1 MYRIPSTLNGDLDY
15 TQSLIDQFKTGEI
28 QAGQLKSNRVP
39 MGIYEQR
46 KNQHY
51 MLRLRCAGGLV
62 TPEQLAKIAFV
73 GHQLSTSH
81 LHVTT
86 RQEIQIHNVDIE
98 DAIPALKKLEK
109 VGISSAGGGGN
120 TVRNMM
126 VDDRSGLTADEEFDV
141 YPYVE
146 ELTSRLIA
154 EKDSFTMPRKYKVAI
169 DTSVATANYSYI
181 ADLGLQARIKDGQ
194 RGFRVLIAGSAA
206 SNAHTGWEVFDFLP
220 EKDLYRAAKALK
232 NWFHKYGNRRNR
244 HKARM
249 RYVFYKYGTEEAKR
263 LYLEEFEELKKDG
276 SIDFEASALPL
287 EHHKP
292 SFSPL
297 GEKEVKSEERRV
309 KNSNPLGVPADLQS
323 DGKQGTSKNEIID
336 VEAFETWKRR
346 YAHKQTNAE
355 GLKENLWYAY
365 IPLRHGNNSTDFFA
379 EVAEYLGNY
388 GNDVIR
394 FTKKEQIQVRNIPEE
409 YLTNIYAFFKKL
421 GVYQIDY
428 PVVVTNLTCCT
439 GADTCRLGICLPKG
453 AIDGIAKQL
462 LDSDLNLDAIPD
474 FELRMNGCT
483 NICALATWGDLG
495 FSGRVGRVGDDPYP
509 AYTIWLPVKGK
520 HEIDLQQGYIAA
532 KKIPAFVEDYLRD
545 VIAEQANYADYY
557 EYVAKRGV
565 NIVKDLIAKYKEV
578 APYSEKPD
586 TFFDFGDDEK
596 FSLIKYGKAECSAGL
611 FDIIEIDQDT
621 IREKRK
627 EVEQL
632 LENTPQGVPAD
643 LQSAGKQAISGGSKV
658 PADLKSDGKQGTS
671 KIEKLLH
678 DIVFS
683 ENRMLLVTRGLDPRT
698 DEDVYQGFEKEFI
711 AAGIIPQKFKVLTE
725 KARNNESLISEKP
738 LIDEL
743 ADLLNDLYQNMD
755 DSLQFKLPAAQSPTD
770 NTDNTDSKEK
780 SAESAKS
787 ARPKNGSEKEEK
799 SVSSVKSVG
808 QKTGSEKEE
817 KSVSSVKSVGQKN
830 TSEKEQKSVSSV
842 KSARQKNTSEKEQ
855 KSSAGE
861 PEAISPDVKKDFRGV
876 MCPMNFVKTKIALT
890 PMQSG
895 QILEILLDDGA
906 PIENVPGS
914 VKNEGHTILST
925 EKVENYWKV
934 LIKKK

>member
-15 TQSLIDQFKTGEI
+15 TQSLIDQFKAGEI

-181 ADLGLQARIKDGQ
+181 ADLGLQARIKNGQ

-276 SIDFEASALPL
+276 SIDFEAPALPL

-297 GEKEVKSEERRV
+297 DA
-309 KNSNPLGVPADLQS
+309 PTD
-323 DGKQGTSKNEIID
+323 
-336 VEAFETWKRR
+336 FETWKRR

-578 APYSEKPD
+578 APYSEEPD

-621 IREKRK
+621 IREERK

-632 LENTPQGVPAD
+632 L
-643 LQSAGKQAISGGSKV
+643 
-658 PADLKSDGKQGTS
+658 SDGKQDTS

-698 DEDVYQGFEKEFI
+698 DEDVYNGFEKEFI
-711 AAGIIPQKFKVLTE
+711 AAGIIPKKFKVLTD
-725 KARNNESLISEKP
+725 KARNNESLIAYKP

-743 ADLLNDLYQNMD
+743 ADLLNELYQNMD

-770 NTDNTDSKEK
+770 FTDNTDLKEK

-808 QKTGSEKEE
+808 QKTGSENEE
-817 KSVSSVKSVGQKN
+817 KSANSTRQKD
-830 TSEKEQKSVSSV
+830 TSE
-842 KSARQKNTSEKEQ
+842 NEQ

-925 EKVENYWKV
+925 EKVENHWKV

>member
-15 TQSLIDQFKTGEI
+15 TQSLIDQFKAGEI

-276 SIDFEASALPL
+276 SIDFEAPALPL

-292 SFSPL
+292 NF
-297 GEKEVKSEERRV
+297 
-309 KNSNPLGVPADLQS
+309 PALKAPTD
-323 DGKQGTSKNEIID
+323 
-336 VEAFETWKRR
+336 FETWKRR

-462 LDSDLNLDAIPD
+462 LNSNLNLDAIPD

-557 EYVAKRGV
+557 DYVAKRGV

-578 APYSEKPD
+578 APYSEEPD

-627 EVEQL
+627 EVEL
-632 LENTPQGVPAD
+632 LMGNIPQGVPAD
-643 LQSAGKQAISGGSKV
+643 LQSDGKQA
-658 PADLKSDGKQGTS
+658 TS

-698 DEDVYQGFEKEFI
+698 DEDVYNGFEKEFI
-711 AAGIIPQKFKVLTE
+711 AAGIIPQKFKVLTD
-725 KARNNESLISEKP
+725 KARNNESLIEQKP

-755 DSLQFKLPAAQSPTD
+755 DSLQFKLPA
-770 NTDNTDSKEK
+770 EK
-780 SAESAKS
+780 TPVEQVA
-787 ARPKNGSEKEEK
+787 EEK
-799 SVSSVKSVG
+799 
-808 QKTGSEKEE
+808 TAEE
-817 KSVSSVKSVGQKN
+817 KAPAEQVSE
-830 TSEKEQKSVSSV
+830 EKAPAEKA
-842 KSARQKNTSEKEQ
+842 SAAEETET
-855 KSSAGE
+855 
-861 PEAISPDVKKDFRGV
+861 IVPDVKKDFRGV

>member
-15 TQSLIDQFKTGEI
+15 TQSLIDQFKAGEI

-276 SIDFEASALPL
+276 SIDFEAPALPL

-297 GEKEVKSEERRV
+297 SEKEVKSEERRV
-309 KNSNPLGVPADLQS
+309 KNSS
-323 DGKQGTSKNEIID
+323 DFFD
-336 VEAFETWKRR
+336 AEAFETWKRR

-462 LDSDLNLDAIPD
+462 LNSNLNLDAIPD

-557 EYVAKRGV
+557 DYVAKRGV

-578 APYSEKPD
+578 APYSEEPD

-627 EVEQL
+627 EVEL
-632 LENTPQGVPAD
+632 LMGNIPQGVPAD
-643 LQSAGKQAISGGSKV
+643 LQS
-658 PADLKSDGKQGTS
+658 DGKQETS

-698 DEDVYQGFEKEFI
+698 DEDVYNGFEKEFI
-711 AAGIIPQKFKVLTE
+711 AAGIIPQKFKVLTD
-725 KARNNESLISEKP
+725 KARNNESLIEQKP

-755 DSLQFKLPAAQSPTD
+755 DSLQFKLPAVQSPTD
-770 NTDNTDSKEK
+770 FTDNTDSKGK
-780 SAESAKS
+780 SA
-787 ARPKNGSEKEEK
+787 
-799 SVSSVKSVG
+799 G
-808 QKTGSEKEE
+808 QKNRSEDEE

-830 TSEKEQKSVSSV
+830 TSENEQK
-842 KSARQKNTSEKEQ
+842 T
-855 KSSAGE
+855 SAGE

>member
-15 TQSLIDQFKTGEI
+15 TQSLIDQFKAGEI

-98 DAIPALKKLEK
+98 DAVPALKKLEK

-126 VDDRSGLTADEEFDV
+126 VDDRSGLTAEEEFDV

-263 LYLEEFEELKKDG
+263 LYLEEFEALKKDG
-276 SIDFEASALPL
+276 SIDFEAPALPL

-297 GEKEVKSEERRV
+297 SEKEVKSEERRV
-309 KNSNPLGVPADLQS
+309 NNSS
-323 DGKQGTSKNEIID
+323 DFFDS
-336 VEAFETWKRR
+336 EAFETWKRR

-355 GLKENLWYAY
+355 GLKENLWYVY

-462 LDSDLNLDAIPD
+462 LNSDLNLDAIPD

-557 EYVAKRGV
+557 DYVAKRGV

-578 APYSEKPD
+578 APYSEEPD

-621 IREKRK
+621 IREKLGEIDK
-627 EVEQL
+627 IL
-632 LENTPQGVPAD
+632 GDDKSHTD
-643 LQSAGKQAISGGSKV
+643 LTNLTDIVNEEDAK
-658 PADLKSDGKQGTS
+658 

-698 DEDVYQGFEKEFI
+698 DDDVYNGFEKEFI
-711 AAGIIPQKFKVLTE
+711 AAGIIPQKFKVLTD

-743 ADLLNDLYQNMD
+743 ADMLNDLYQNMD

-770 NTDNTDSKEK
+770 FTENTDSKEK
-780 SAESAKS
+780 SAESNS
-787 ARPKNGSEKEEK
+787 KEEK

-808 QKTGSEKEE
+808 PKTGSE
-817 KSVSSVKSVGQKN
+817 N
-830 TSEKEQKSVSSV
+830 
-842 KSARQKNTSEKEQ
+842 EQ

-890 PMQSG
+890 PMKSG

>member
-15 TQSLIDQFKTGEI
+15 TQSLIDQFKAGEI

-232 NWFHKYGNRRNR
+232 TGSINTE
-244 HKARM
+244 
-249 RYVFYKYGTEEAKR
+249 TEEAKR

-276 SIDFEASALPL
+276 SIDFEAPALPL

-292 SFSPL
+292 NFPPL
-297 GEKEVKSEERRV
+297 KA
-309 KNSNPLGVPADLQS
+309 PTD
-323 DGKQGTSKNEIID
+323 
-336 VEAFETWKRR
+336 FETWKRR

-355 GLKENLWYAY
+355 GLKETLWYAY

-462 LDSDLNLDAIPD
+462 LNSNLNLDAIPD

-509 AYTIWLPVKGK
+509 AYTIWLPVRGK

-532 KKIPAFVEDYLRD
+532 KKIPAFVEDYLSD

-557 EYVAKRGV
+557 DYVAKRGV
-565 NIVKDLIAKYKEV
+565 NIVKELIAKYKEV
-578 APYSEKPD
+578 APYSEEPD

-632 LENTPQGVPAD
+632 L
-643 LQSAGKQAISGGSKV
+643 
-658 PADLKSDGKQGTS
+658 SDGKQDTS

-698 DEDVYQGFEKEFI
+698 DEDVYNGFEKEFI
-711 AAGIIPQKFKVLTE
+711 AAGIIPQKFKVLTD

-755 DSLQFKLPAAQSPTD
+755 DSLQFKLPAVLSPTDFTD
-770 NTDNTDSKEK
+770 NTDLKGK
-780 SAESAKS
+780 SAESA
-787 ARPKNGSEKEEK
+787 RPKNKSKKEGK

-808 QKTGSEKEE
+808 PGNKSEISPDK
-817 KSVSSVKSVGQKN
+817 
-830 TSEKEQKSVSSV
+830 
-842 KSARQKNTSEKEQ
+842 
-855 KSSAGE
+855 SAGE
-861 PEAISPDVKKDFRGV
+861 AALSPDVKKDFRGV

>member
-15 TQSLIDQFKTGEI
+15 TQSLIDQFKAGEI

-62 TPEQLAKIAFV
+62 TPKQLAKIAFV

-276 SIDFEASALPL
+276 SIDFEAPALPL

-292 SFSPL
+292 NF
-297 GEKEVKSEERRV
+297 
-309 KNSNPLGVPADLQS
+309 PALNAPTD
-323 DGKQGTSKNEIID
+323 
-336 VEAFETWKRR
+336 FETWKRR

-462 LDSDLNLDAIPD
+462 LNSDLNLDAIPD

-509 AYTIWLPVKGK
+509 AYTIWLPVRGK

-557 EYVAKRGV
+557 DYVAKRGV
-565 NIVKDLIAKYKEV
+565 NIVKELIAKYKEV
-578 APYSEKPD
+578 APYSEEPD

-632 LENTPQGVPAD
+632 ED
-643 LQSAGKQAISGGSKV
+643 
-658 PADLKSDGKQGTS
+658 TS

-698 DEDVYQGFEKEFI
+698 DEDVYNGFEKEFI
-711 AAGIIPQKFKVLTE
+711 AAGIIPQKFKVLTD
-725 KARNNESLISEKP
+725 KARNNESLIAEKP

-755 DSLQFKLPAAQSPTD
+755 DSLQFKLPADQSPTD
-770 NTDNTDSKEK
+770 FTENTDSKEK
-780 SAESAKS
+780 SAESNS
-787 ARPKNGSEKEEK
+787 KEEK

-808 QKTGSEKEE
+808 QKD
-817 KSVSSVKSVGQKN
+817 
-830 TSEKEQKSVSSV
+830 TSENE
-842 KSARQKNTSEKEQ
+842 E

>member
-15 TQSLIDQFKTGEI
+15 TQSLIDQFKAGEI

-276 SIDFEASALPL
+276 SIDFEAPALPL

-292 SFSPL
+292 NFPPL
-297 GEKEVKSEERRV
+297 KA
-309 KNSNPLGVPADLQS
+309 PTD
-323 DGKQGTSKNEIID
+323 
-336 VEAFETWKRR
+336 FETWKRR

-462 LDSDLNLDAIPD
+462 LNSNLNLDAIPD

-557 EYVAKRGV
+557 DYVAKRGV
-565 NIVKDLIAKYKEV
+565 NIVKKLIAKYKEV
-578 APYSEKPD
+578 APYSEEPD

-627 EVEQL
+627 EVEL
-632 LENTPQGVPAD
+632 LMGNTPQGVTAD
-643 LQSAGKQAISGGSKV
+643 LQS
-658 PADLKSDGKQGTS
+658 DGKQETS

-698 DEDVYQGFEKEFI
+698 DEDVYNGFEKEFI
-711 AAGIIPQKFKVLTE
+711 AAGIIPQKFKVLTD
-725 KARNNESLISEKP
+725 KARNNESLIAEKP

-755 DSLQFKLPAAQSPTD
+755 DSLQFKLPAVQSPTD
-770 NTDNTDSKEK
+770 FTDNTDSKEK
-780 SAESAKS
+780 SAGQKNRSEDEDKS
-787 ARPKNGSEKEEK
+787 VSSVKSVGQRNRSENEEK

-808 QKTGSEKEE
+808 QKS
-817 KSVSSVKSVGQKN
+817 
-830 TSEKEQKSVSSV
+830 TSE
-842 KSARQKNTSEKEQ
+842 NEQ

>member
-1 MYRIPSTLNGDLDY
+1 MYRIPSTLKGDLDY
-15 TQSLIDQFKTGEI
+15 TQSLIDQFKAGEI

-98 DAIPALKKLEK
+98 DAVPALRKLEK
-109 VGISSAGGGGN
+109 IGISSAGGGGN

-126 VDDRSGLTADEEFDV
+126 VDDRSGLTAEEEFDV

-169 DTSVATANYSYI
+169 DTSVDTANYSYI
-181 ADLGLQARIKDGQ
+181 ADLGLQARIKDGK

-232 NWFHKYGNRRNR
+232 NWFYKYGNRRNR

-263 LYLEEFEELKKDG
+263 LYLEEFEALKKDP
-276 SIDFEASALPL
+276 SIDFVAPALPL

-297 GEKEVKSEERRV
+297 GEKEGNHASTYFDR
-309 KNSNPLGVPADLQS
+309 
-323 DGKQGTSKNEIID
+323 
-336 VEAFETWKRR
+336 EAFATWKRR

-409 YLTNIYAFFKKL
+409 YLPDIYSFFKKL
-421 GVYQIDY
+421 GVYQVDY

-453 AIDGIAKQL
+453 AIDAIAKQL
-462 LDSDLNLDAIPD
+462 LSSDLNLDTIPD

-509 AYTIWLPVKGK
+509 AYTVWLPVKGK

-545 VIAEQANYADYY
+545 VIQKQANYDDYY
-557 EYVAKRGV
+557 DYVAKRGAGF
-565 NIVKDLIAKYKEV
+565 IKELIAKYKEI
-578 APYSEKPD
+578 APFTEEPD
-586 TFFDFGDDEK
+586 TFYDFGDDEK

-621 IREKRK
+621 IREKLGEIDK
-627 EVEQL
+627 IL
-632 LENTPQGVPAD
+632 GDDKSHTD
-643 LQSAGKQAISGGSKV
+643 LTNLTDIVNEEDAK
-658 PADLKSDGKQGTS
+658 

-698 DEDVYQGFEKEFI
+698 DEDVYNGFEKEFI

-725 KARNNESLISEKP
+725 KAKNNNSLIAEKP

-743 ADLLNDLYQNMD
+743 AQLLNNLYQNMD
-755 DSLQFKLPAAQSPTD
+755 DSLQFKLSSDSSQTD
-770 NTDNTDSKEK
+770 AKDSKEK
-780 SAESAKS
+780 NNQK
-787 ARPKNGSEKEEK
+787 EK
-799 SVSSVKSVG
+799 SVKSVCV
-808 QKTGSEKEE
+808 SESKNAND

-830 TSEKEQKSVSSV
+830 GSENEEKE
-842 KSARQKNTSEKEQ
+842 SAE
-855 KSSAGE
+855 SA
-861 PEAISPDVKKDFRGV
+861 AISPDVKKDFRGV

-914 VKNEGHTILST
+914 VKGEGHTILST
-925 EKVENYWKV
+925 EKIENYWKV
-934 LIKKK
+934 LIRKK

>member
-15 TQSLIDQFKTGEI
+15 TQSLIDQFKAGEI

-98 DAIPALKKLEK
+98 DAVPALKKLEK

-263 LYLEEFEELKKDG
+263 LYLEDFEELKKDG
-276 SIDFEASALPL
+276 SIDFEAPALPL

-297 GEKEVKSEERRV
+297 SEKEVKSEERRV
-309 KNSNPLGVPADLQS
+309 NNSS
-323 DGKQGTSKNEIID
+323 DFFDS
-336 VEAFETWKRR
+336 EAFETWKRR

-462 LDSDLNLDAIPD
+462 LDSDLNLDGIPD

-545 VIAEQANYADYY
+545 VIAEQTNYADYY

-578 APYSEKPD
+578 APYLEEPD

-621 IREKRK
+621 IREKLGEIDK
-627 EVEQL
+627 IL
-632 LENTPQGVPAD
+632 GDDKSHTD
-643 LQSAGKQAISGGSKV
+643 LTNLTDIVNEEDAK
-658 PADLKSDGKQGTS
+658 

-698 DEDVYQGFEKEFI
+698 DDDVYNGFEKEFI

-725 KARNNESLISEKP
+725 KARNNEPLTAEKA

-743 ADLLNDLYQNMD
+743 AQLLNDLYQNMD
-755 DSLQFKLPAAQSPTD
+755 NSLQFKLPAAQSPTD
-770 NTDNTDSKEK
+770 FTENTDSKEK
-780 SAESAKS
+780 SAESNSKEKKSVGEENGSENEKKSVSSAKS
-787 ARPKNGSEKEEK
+787 ARQKSGSENEKKSVSSAKSARQKSGSENEEK

-808 QKTGSEKEE
+808 PKTGSE
-817 KSVSSVKSVGQKN
+817 N
-830 TSEKEQKSVSSV
+830 
-842 KSARQKNTSEKEQ
+842 EQ

-890 PMQSG
+890 PMKSG

>member
-15 TQSLIDQFKTGEI
+15 TQSLIDQFKAGEI

-126 VDDRSGLTADEEFDV
+126 VDDRSGLTSDEEFDV

-220 EKDLYRAAKALK
+220 EKHLYHAAKALK

-276 SIDFEASALPL
+276 SIDFEAPALPL

-292 SFSPL
+292 NF
-297 GEKEVKSEERRV
+297 
-309 KNSNPLGVPADLQS
+309 PALKAPTD
-323 DGKQGTSKNEIID
+323 
-336 VEAFETWKRR
+336 FETWKRR

-462 LDSDLNLDAIPD
+462 LNSNLNLDAIPD

-557 EYVAKRGV
+557 DYVAKRGV

-578 APYSEKPD
+578 APYSEEPD

-632 LENTPQGVPAD
+632 L
-643 LQSAGKQAISGGSKV
+643 
-658 PADLKSDGKQGTS
+658 SDGKQNTD

-698 DEDVYQGFEKEFI
+698 DEDVYNGFEKEFI

-725 KARNNESLISEKP
+725 KARNNKSLIAEKP

-755 DSLQFKLPAAQSPTD
+755 DSLQFKLPA
-770 NTDNTDSKEK
+770 EK
-780 SAESAKS
+780 TPVEQFS
-787 ARPKNGSEKEEK
+787 EEK
-799 SVSSVKSVG
+799 VPA
-808 QKTGSEKEE
+808 EKASAAEE
-817 KSVSSVKSVGQKN
+817 TETIV
-830 TSEKEQKSVSSV
+830 
-842 KSARQKNTSEKEQ
+842 
-855 KSSAGE
+855 
-861 PEAISPDVKKDFRGV
+861 PDVKKDFRGV

>member
-15 TQSLIDQFKTGEI
+15 TQSLIDQFKAGEI

-220 EKDLYRAAKALK
+220 EKHLYRAAKALK

-276 SIDFEASALPL
+276 SIDFKAPALPL
-287 EHHKP
+287 VHHKP
-292 SFSPL
+292 NFHALNAPT
-297 GEKEVKSEERRV
+297 
-309 KNSNPLGVPADLQS
+309 D
-323 DGKQGTSKNEIID
+323 
-336 VEAFETWKRR
+336 FETWKRR

-462 LDSDLNLDAIPD
+462 LNSDLNLDAIPD

-545 VIAEQANYADYY
+545 VIAEQANYTDYY

-565 NIVKDLIAKYKEV
+565 NIVKNLIAKYKEV
-578 APYSEKPD
+578 APYSEEPD

-632 LENTPQGVPAD
+632 ED
-643 LQSAGKQAISGGSKV
+643 
-658 PADLKSDGKQGTS
+658 TS

-698 DEDVYQGFEKEFI
+698 DEDVYNGFEKEFI
-711 AAGIIPQKFKVLTE
+711 AAGIIPQKFKVLTD
-725 KARNNESLISEKP
+725 KARNNESLIAEKP

-755 DSLQFKLPAAQSPTD
+755 DSLQFKLPADQSPTD
-770 NTDNTDSKEK
+770 FTENTDSKEK
-780 SAESAKS
+780 SAESNS
-787 ARPKNGSEKEEK
+787 KEEK

-808 QKTGSEKEE
+808 QR
-817 KSVSSVKSVGQKN
+817 N
-830 TSEKEQKSVSSV
+830 TSENE
-842 KSARQKNTSEKEQ
+842 E

>member
-15 TQSLIDQFKTGEI
+15 TQSLIDQFKAGEI

-276 SIDFEASALPL
+276 SIDFEAPALPL

-292 SFSPL
+292 NFPPL
-297 GEKEVKSEERRV
+297 KA
-309 KNSNPLGVPADLQS
+309 PTD
-323 DGKQGTSKNEIID
+323 
-336 VEAFETWKRR
+336 FETWKRR

-462 LDSDLNLDAIPD
+462 LNSNLNLDAIPD

-557 EYVAKRGV
+557 DYVAKRGV

-578 APYSEKPD
+578 APYSEEPD

-632 LENTPQGVPAD
+632 L
-643 LQSAGKQAISGGSKV
+643 
-658 PADLKSDGKQGTS
+658 SDGKQNTG

-698 DEDVYQGFEKEFI
+698 DEDVYNGFEKEFI
-711 AAGIIPQKFKVLTE
+711 AAGIIPQKFKVLTD
-725 KARNNESLISEKP
+725 KARNSASLIEQKP

-755 DSLQFKLPAAQSPTD
+755 DSLQFKLPA
-770 NTDNTDSKEK
+770 EK
-780 SAESAKS
+780 TQVEQVA
-787 ARPKNGSEKEEK
+787 EEK
-799 SVSSVKSVG
+799 NA
-808 QKTGSEKEE
+808 EE
-817 KSVSSVKSVGQKN
+817 KAPAEQVSE
-830 TSEKEQKSVSSV
+830 EKAPAEKA
-842 KSARQKNTSEKEQ
+842 SAAEETET
-855 KSSAGE
+855 
-861 PEAISPDVKKDFRGV
+861 IVPDVKKDFRGV

>member
-1 MYRIPSTLNGDLDY
+1 
-15 TQSLIDQFKTGEI
+15 
-28 QAGQLKSNRVP
+28 
-39 MGIYEQR
+39 
-46 KNQHY
+46 
-51 MLRLRCAGGLV
+51 
-62 TPEQLAKIAFV
+62 
-73 GHQLSTSH
+73 
-81 LHVTT
+81 
-86 RQEIQIHNVDIE
+86 
-98 DAIPALKKLEK
+98 
-109 VGISSAGGGGN
+109 
-120 TVRNMM
+120 MM

-169 DTSVATANYSYI
+169 DTSVATANYSCI
-181 ADLGLQARIKDGQ
+181 ADLGLQARIKDGV

-263 LYLEEFEELKKDG
+263 LYLEEFEALKKDD
-276 SIDFEASALPL
+276 SIDFEAPALPL

-292 SFSPL
+292 NFPALKVWNETS
-297 GEKEVKSEERRV
+297 GEKRSSVK
-309 KNSNPLGVPADLQS
+309 
-323 DGKQGTSKNEIID
+323 EILD
-336 VEAFETWKRR
+336 SEAFETWKRR

-421 GVYQIDY
+421 GIYQIDY

-483 NICALATWGDLG
+483 NICALATWSDLG

-578 APYSEKPD
+578 APYSEEPD

-621 IREKRK
+621 IREKLGEIDK
-627 EVEQL
+627 IL
-632 LENTPQGVPAD
+632 GDDKSHTD
-643 LQSAGKQAISGGSKV
+643 LTNLTDIVNEEDAK
-658 PADLKSDGKQGTS
+658 

-698 DEDVYQGFEKEFI
+698 DDDVYNGFEKEFI

-725 KARNNESLISEKP
+725 KARNNESLTAEKA

-743 ADLLNDLYQNMD
+743 AQLLNDLYQNMD
-755 DSLQFKLPAAQSPTD
+755 DSLQFKLPSDSSQTD
-770 NTDNTDSKEK
+770 AKDSKEK
-780 SAESAKS
+780 DNQKEKSVESVCVSESKNANDKSAESV
-787 ARPKNGSEKEEK
+787 GDQKEE
-799 SVSSVKSVG
+799 SNEF
-808 QKTGSEKEE
+808 Q
-817 KSVSSVKSVGQKN
+817 
-830 TSEKEQKSVSSV
+830 
-842 KSARQKNTSEKEQ
+842 
-855 KSSAGE
+855 
-861 PEAISPDVKKDFRGV
+861 PDVKKDFRGV

>member
-15 TQSLIDQFKTGEI
+15 TQSLIDQFKAGEI

-263 LYLEEFEELKKDG
+263 LYLEEFEALKKDD
-276 SIDFEASALPL
+276 SIDFEAPALPL

-292 SFSPL
+292 NF
-297 GEKEVKSEERRV
+297 
-309 KNSNPLGVPADLQS
+309 PALKAPTD
-323 DGKQGTSKNEIID
+323 
-336 VEAFETWKRR
+336 FETWKRR

-379 EVAEYLGNY
+379 EVAEYLANY

-462 LDSDLNLDAIPD
+462 LNSDLNLDAIPD

-495 FSGRVGRVGDDPYP
+495 FCGRVGRVGDDPYP

-565 NIVKDLIAKYKEV
+565 NLVKDLIAKYKEV
-578 APYSEKPD
+578 APYSEEPD

-627 EVEQL
+627 EVESL
-632 LENTPQGVPAD
+632 MGNTPQGVPAD
-643 LQSAGKQAISGGSKV
+643 LQ
-658 PADLKSDGKQGTS
+658 SDGKQGTS

-725 KARNNESLISEKP
+725 KARNNEPLTAEKA

-743 ADLLNDLYQNMD
+743 AQLLNDLYQNMD

-780 SAESAKS
+780 SAESNS
-787 ARPKNGSEKEEK
+787 KEEK

-808 QKTGSEKEE
+808 QKKSPEKAEE
-817 KSVSSVKSVGQKN
+817 KSVGSVKSVCV
-830 TSEKEQKSVSSV
+830 SE
-842 KSARQKNTSEKEQ
+842 SENEQ

>member
-120 TVRNMM
+120 TVRNMI

-194 RGFRVLIAGSAA
+194 RGFRMLIAGSAA

-276 SIDFEASALPL
+276 SIDFEAPALPL

-292 SFSPL
+292 NF
-297 GEKEVKSEERRV
+297 
-309 KNSNPLGVPADLQS
+309 PALKAPTD
-323 DGKQGTSKNEIID
+323 
-336 VEAFETWKRR
+336 FETWKHR

-462 LDSDLNLDAIPD
+462 LNSDLNLDAIPD

-509 AYTIWLPVKGK
+509 AYTVWLPTKGK

-565 NIVKDLIAKYKEV
+565 NIVKELIAKYKEI
-578 APYSEKPD
+578 APYSEEPD

-632 LENTPQGVPAD
+632 LSE
-643 LQSAGKQAISGGSKV
+643 GKQDTA
-658 PADLKSDGKQGTS
+658 

-698 DEDVYQGFEKEFI
+698 DDDVYNGFEKEFI
-711 AAGIIPQKFKVLTE
+711 AAGIIPQKFKILTN
-725 KARNNESLISEKP
+725 KARSNESLMAEKP

-755 DSLQFKLPAAQSPTD
+755 DSLQFKLPAVQNPTD

-780 SAESAKS
+780 SAGQ
-787 ARPKNGSEKEEK
+787 KNRSEKEEK
-799 SVSSVKSVG
+799 SL
-808 QKTGSEKEE
+808 
-817 KSVSSVKSVGQKN
+817 SSVKSVGQKN
-830 TSEKEQKSVSSV
+830 TNE
-842 KSARQKNTSEKEQ
+842 NEQ

-861 PEAISPDVKKDFRGV
+861 PGATSPDVKKDFRGV

>member
-15 TQSLIDQFKTGEI
+15 TQSLIDQFKAGEI

-276 SIDFEASALPL
+276 SIDFEAPALPL

-292 SFSPL
+292 NFPPL
-297 GEKEVKSEERRV
+297 KA
-309 KNSNPLGVPADLQS
+309 PTD
-323 DGKQGTSKNEIID
+323 
-336 VEAFETWKRR
+336 FETWKRR

-462 LDSDLNLDAIPD
+462 LNSDLNLDAIPD

-545 VIAEQANYADYY
+545 VIAEQANYTDYY

-565 NIVKDLIAKYKEV
+565 NIVKNLIAKYKEV
-578 APYSEKPD
+578 APYSEEPD

-627 EVEQL
+627 EVEL
-632 LENTPQGVPAD
+632 LMGNTPQGVPAD
-643 LQSAGKQAISGGSKV
+643 LQS
-658 PADLKSDGKQGTS
+658 DGKQETS

-698 DEDVYQGFEKEFI
+698 DEDVYNGFEKEFI
-711 AAGIIPQKFKVLTE
+711 AAGIIPQKFKVLID
-725 KARNNESLISEKP
+725 KARNNESLIEQKP

-755 DSLQFKLPAAQSPTD
+755 DSLQFKLTA
-770 NTDNTDSKEK
+770 EK
-780 SAESAKS
+780 TPVEQVA
-787 ARPKNGSEKEEK
+787 EEK
-799 SVSSVKSVG
+799 AA
-808 QKTGSEKEE
+808 EE
-817 KSVSSVKSVGQKN
+817 KTPAEQVSE
-830 TSEKEQKSVSSV
+830 EKAPAEKA
-842 KSARQKNTSEKEQ
+842 SAAEETET
-855 KSSAGE
+855 
-861 PEAISPDVKKDFRGV
+861 IVPDVKKDFRGV

>member
-15 TQSLIDQFKTGEI
+15 TQSLIDQFKAGEI

-249 RYVFYKYGTEEAKR
+249 RYVFYRYGTEEAKR

-276 SIDFEASALPL
+276 SIDFEAPTLPL

-292 SFSPL
+292 NFPPL
-297 GEKEVKSEERRV
+297 KA
-309 KNSNPLGVPADLQS
+309 PTD
-323 DGKQGTSKNEIID
+323 
-336 VEAFETWKRR
+336 FETWKRR

-462 LDSDLNLDAIPD
+462 LNSNLNLDAIPD

-557 EYVAKRGV
+557 DYVAKRGV
-565 NIVKDLIAKYKEV
+565 NIVKELIAKYKEV
-578 APYSEKPD
+578 APYSEEPD

-627 EVEQL
+627 EVEL
-632 LENTPQGVPAD
+632 LMGNIPQGVPAD
-643 LQSAGKQAISGGSKV
+643 LQSDGKQA
-658 PADLKSDGKQGTS
+658 TS

-698 DEDVYQGFEKEFI
+698 DEEVYNGFEKEFI
-711 AAGIIPQKFKVLTE
+711 AAGIIPQKFKVLTD
-725 KARNNESLISEKP
+725 KARNNESLIEQKP

-755 DSLQFKLPAAQSPTD
+755 DSLQFKLPA
-770 NTDNTDSKEK
+770 EK
-780 SAESAKS
+780 TPVEQVA
-787 ARPKNGSEKEEK
+787 EEK
-799 SVSSVKSVG
+799 
-808 QKTGSEKEE
+808 TAEE
-817 KSVSSVKSVGQKN
+817 KAPAEQVSE
-830 TSEKEQKSVSSV
+830 EKAPAEKA
-842 KSARQKNTSEKEQ
+842 SAAEETET
-855 KSSAGE
+855 
-861 PEAISPDVKKDFRGV
+861 IVPDVKKDFRGV

>member
-15 TQSLIDQFKTGEI
+15 TQSLIDQFKAGEI

-62 TPEQLAKIAFV
+62 TPKQLAKIAFV

-263 LYLEEFEELKKDG
+263 LYLEEFKELKKDG
-276 SIDFEASALPL
+276 SIDFEAPALPL

-292 SFSPL
+292 NFPPL
-297 GEKEVKSEERRV
+297 KA
-309 KNSNPLGVPADLQS
+309 PTD
-323 DGKQGTSKNEIID
+323 
-336 VEAFETWKRR
+336 FETWKHR

-462 LDSDLNLDAIPD
+462 LNSNLNLDAIPD

-557 EYVAKRGV
+557 DYVAKRGV
-565 NIVKDLIAKYKEV
+565 NIVKDLIAKYKEI
-578 APYSEKPD
+578 APYSEEPD

-627 EVEQL
+627 EVEL
-632 LENTPQGVPAD
+632 LMRNTPQGVPAD
-643 LQSAGKQAISGGSKV
+643 LQS
-658 PADLKSDGKQGTS
+658 DGKQETS

-698 DEDVYQGFEKEFI
+698 DDDVYNGFEKEFI
-711 AAGIIPQKFKVLTE
+711 AAGIIPQKFKVLTD
-725 KARNNESLISEKP
+725 KARNNESLIAEKP

-743 ADLLNDLYQNMD
+743 AALLNDLYQNMD
-755 DSLQFKLPAAQSPTD
+755 DSLQFKLPNDSSQTD
-770 NTDNTDSKEK
+770 AKDSKEK
-780 SAESAKS
+780 DNQK
-787 ARPKNGSEKEEK
+787 EK
-799 SVSSVKSVG
+799 SVESVKSVCV
-808 QKTGSEKEE
+808 SESKNAND
-817 KSVSSVKSVGQKN
+817 KSAV
-830 TSEKEQKSVSSV
+830 
-842 KSARQKNTSEKEQ
+842 SARQKNTNENEQ

-861 PEAISPDVKKDFRGV
+861 AESISPDVKKDFRGV

>member
-15 TQSLIDQFKTGEI
+15 TQSLIDQFKAGEI

-120 TVRNMM
+120 TVRNML
-126 VDDRSGLTADEEFDV
+126 VGDRSGLTADEEFDV

-263 LYLEEFEELKKDG
+263 LYLEEFKELKKDG
-276 SIDFEASALPL
+276 SIDFEAPALPL

-292 SFSPL
+292 NFPPL
-297 GEKEVKSEERRV
+297 KA
-309 KNSNPLGVPADLQS
+309 PTD
-323 DGKQGTSKNEIID
+323 
-336 VEAFETWKRR
+336 FETWKRR

-462 LDSDLNLDAIPD
+462 LNSNLNLDAIPD

-557 EYVAKRGV
+557 DYVAKRGV
-565 NIVKDLIAKYKEV
+565 DIVKELIAKYKEV
-578 APYSEKPD
+578 APYSEEPD

-627 EVEQL
+627 EVEL
-632 LENTPQGVPAD
+632 LMGNIPLGVTAD
-643 LQSAGKQAISGGSKV
+643 LQS
-658 PADLKSDGKQGTS
+658 DGKQNTG

-698 DEDVYQGFEKEFI
+698 DEDVYNGFEKEFI
-711 AAGIIPQKFKVLTE
+711 AAGIIPQKFKVLTD
-725 KARNNESLISEKP
+725 KARNNESLIEQKP

-755 DSLQFKLPAAQSPTD
+755 DSLQFKLPA
-770 NTDNTDSKEK
+770 EK
-780 SAESAKS
+780 TPVEQDA
-787 ARPKNGSEKEEK
+787 EEK
-799 SVSSVKSVG
+799 NA
-808 QKTGSEKEE
+808 EE
-817 KSVSSVKSVGQKN
+817 KAPAEQVSE
-830 TSEKEQKSVSSV
+830 EKAPAEKA
-842 KSARQKNTSEKEQ
+842 SAAEETETI
-855 KSSAGE
+855 A
-861 PEAISPDVKKDFRGV
+861 PDVKKDFRGV

>member
-15 TQSLIDQFKTGEI
+15 TQSLIDQFKAGEI

-206 SNAHTGWEVFDFLP
+206 SNAHTGWDVFDFLP

-276 SIDFEASALPL
+276 SIDFEAPALPL

-292 SFSPL
+292 NF
-297 GEKEVKSEERRV
+297 
-309 KNSNPLGVPADLQS
+309 PALKAPTD
-323 DGKQGTSKNEIID
+323 
-336 VEAFETWKRR
+336 FETWKRR

-462 LDSDLNLDAIPD
+462 LNSDLNLDAIPD

-578 APYSEKPD
+578 APYSEDPD

-627 EVEQL
+627 EVEL
-632 LENTPQGVPAD
+632 LIGNTPQGVPAV
-643 LQSAGKQAISGGSKV
+643 LQ
-658 PADLKSDGKQGTS
+658 SDGKQGTS

-698 DEDVYQGFEKEFI
+698 DEDVYNGFEKEFI
-711 AAGIIPQKFKVLTE
+711 AAGIIPQKFKVLTD

-770 NTDNTDSKEK
+770 FTDNTDSKEK
-780 SAESAKS
+780 SAESNSKEEKS
-787 ARPKNGSEKEEK
+787 VGEENGSEKEEK

-808 QKTGSEKEE
+808 PKTGSENEE

-830 TSEKEQKSVSSV
+830 RSE
-842 KSARQKNTSEKEQ
+842 NEQ

-861 PEAISPDVKKDFRGV
+861 LEAISPDVKKDFRGV

>member
-1 MYRIPSTLNGDLDY
+1 MYRIPSTLKGDLDY
-15 TQSLIDQFKTGEI
+15 TQSLIDQFKAGEI

-98 DAIPALKKLEK
+98 DAVPALRKLEK
-109 VGISSAGGGGN
+109 IGISSAGGGGN

-126 VDDRSGLTADEEFDV
+126 VDDRSGLTAEEEFDV

-169 DTSVATANYSYI
+169 DTSVDTANYSYI
-181 ADLGLQARIKDGQ
+181 ADLGLQARIKDGK

-206 SNAHTGWEVFDFLP
+206 SNAHTGWEVFDFLL

-263 LYLEEFEELKKDG
+263 LYLEEFEALKKDS
-276 SIDFEASALPL
+276 SIDFVAPALPL

-297 GEKEVKSEERRV
+297 GEKED
-309 KNSNPLGVPADLQS
+309 KNASTYFDR
-323 DGKQGTSKNEIID
+323 
-336 VEAFETWKRR
+336 EAFETWKRR

-379 EVAEYLGNY
+379 EVAEYLANY

-409 YLTNIYAFFKKL
+409 YLPNIYAFFKKL
-421 GVYQIDY
+421 GVYQVDY

-453 AIDGIAKQL
+453 AIDAIAKQL
-462 LDSDLNLDAIPD
+462 LSSDLNLDAIPN

-509 AYTIWLPVKGK
+509 AYTVWLPVNGK

-545 VIAEQANYADYY
+545 VILEQSNYADYY
-557 EYVAKRGV
+557 DYVAKRGAGF
-565 NIVKDLIAKYKEV
+565 IKELIAKYKEI
-578 APYSEKPD
+578 APFTEEPD
-586 TFFDFGDDEK
+586 TFYDFGDDEK

-627 EVEQL
+627 EVDQL
-632 LENTPQGVPAD
+632 LQDTTIQEASSAD
-643 LQSAGKQAISGGSKV
+643 QEQTNKV
-658 PADLKSDGKQGTS
+658 
-671 KIEKLLH
+671 EKLLH

-711 AAGIIPQKFKVLTE
+711 GAGIIPQKFKILTD
-725 KARNNESLISEKP
+725 KARNNESLIEYKP

-755 DSLQFKLPAAQSPTD
+755 DSLQFKLPAAQSSAVL
-770 NTDNTDSKEK
+770 TDSKEK
-780 SAESAKS
+780 SA
-787 ARPKNGSEKEEK
+787 
-799 SVSSVKSVG
+799 SSVKSVG
-808 QKTGSEKEE
+808 KENASEKPQEE
-817 KSVSSVKSVGQKN
+817 
-830 TSEKEQKSVSSV
+830 
-842 KSARQKNTSEKEQ
+842 
-855 KSSAGE
+855 SAGDTSC
-861 PEAISPDVKKDFRGV
+861 IPDVKKDFRGV

-914 VKNEGHTILST
+914 VKGEGHTILST
-925 EKVENYWKV
+925 EKIENYWKV
-934 LIKKK
+934 LIRKK

>member
-15 TQSLIDQFKTGEI
+15 TQSLIDQFKAGEI

-263 LYLEEFEELKKDG
+263 LYLEEYEVLKKDG
-276 SIDFEASALPL
+276 SIDFEAPALPL

-292 SFSPL
+292 NFPAL
-297 GEKEVKSEERRV
+297 K
-309 KNSNPLGVPADLQS
+309 VPTD
-323 DGKQGTSKNEIID
+323 
-336 VEAFETWKRR
+336 FETWKRR

-462 LDSDLNLDAIPD
+462 LNSDLNLDAIPE

-578 APYSEKPD
+578 APYSEEPD

-627 EVEQL
+627 EVESL
-632 LENTPQGVPAD
+632 MGNTPQGVPSD
-643 LQSAGKQAISGGSKV
+643 LQSDGKQAISGGSKV
-658 PADLKSDGKQGTS
+658 PADLQSDGKQGTS

-698 DEDVYQGFEKEFI
+698 DDDVYNGFEKEFI
-711 AAGIIPQKFKVLTE
+711 AAGIIPQKFKVLTD
-725 KARNNESLISEKP
+725 KARNNESLIAEKP

-770 NTDNTDSKEK
+770 FTDNTDSKEK
-780 SAESAKS
+780 SAETNS
-787 ARPKNGSEKEEK
+787 KEEK

-808 QKTGSEKEE
+808 QKKSPEKAEE
-817 KSVSSVKSVGQKN
+817 KSVGSVKSVCVSESKN
-830 TSEKEQKSVSSV
+830 AKEKSVGSVGEQKEESNEI
-842 KSARQKNTSEKEQ
+842 Q
-855 KSSAGE
+855 
-861 PEAISPDVKKDFRGV
+861 PDVKKDFRGV

>member
-15 TQSLIDQFKTGEI
+15 TQSLIDQFKAGEI

-276 SIDFEASALPL
+276 SIDFEAPALPL

-297 GEKEVKSEERRV
+297 SEKEVKSEERRV
-309 KNSNPLGVPADLQS
+309 NNSCDFFDA
-323 DGKQGTSKNEIID
+323 
-336 VEAFETWKRR
+336 EAFETWKRR

-557 EYVAKRGV
+557 DYVAKRGV

-578 APYSEKPD
+578 APYSEDPD

-632 LENTPQGVPAD
+632 LGNIPQGVPAD
-643 LQSAGKQAISGGSKV
+643 LQSDGKQA
-658 PADLKSDGKQGTS
+658 TS

-698 DEDVYQGFEKEFI
+698 DEDVYNGFEKEFI
-711 AAGIIPQKFKVLTE
+711 AAGIIPQKFKVLTD
-725 KARNNESLISEKP
+725 KARNNESLIAEKP

-770 NTDNTDSKEK
+770 YTDNTDSKEK
-780 SAESAKS
+780 SAGQKNRSEDEEKSVSSVKS
-787 ARPKNGSEKEEK
+787 AGQKNRSEKEDK

-808 QKTGSEKEE
+808 QRNRSE
-817 KSVSSVKSVGQKN
+817 N
-830 TSEKEQKSVSSV
+830 
-842 KSARQKNTSEKEQ
+842 EQ

>member
-15 TQSLIDQFKTGEI
+15 TQSLIDQFKAGEI

-98 DAIPALKKLEK
+98 DAVPALKKLEK

-126 VDDRSGLTADEEFDV
+126 VDDRSGLTAEEEFDV

-276 SIDFEASALPL
+276 SIDFKAPALPL
-287 EHHKP
+287 VHHKP
-292 SFSPL
+292 NFHALNAPT
-297 GEKEVKSEERRV
+297 
-309 KNSNPLGVPADLQS
+309 D
-323 DGKQGTSKNEIID
+323 
-336 VEAFETWKRR
+336 FETWKRR

-462 LDSDLNLDAIPD
+462 LNSDLNLDAIPD

-545 VIAEQANYADYY
+545 VIAEQANYTDYY

-565 NIVKDLIAKYKEV
+565 NIVKNLIAKYKEV
-578 APYSEKPD
+578 APYSEEPD

-632 LENTPQGVPAD
+632 ED
-643 LQSAGKQAISGGSKV
+643 
-658 PADLKSDGKQGTS
+658 TS

-698 DEDVYQGFEKEFI
+698 DEDVYNGFEKEFI
-711 AAGIIPQKFKVLTE
+711 AAGIIPQKFKVLTD
-725 KARNNESLISEKP
+725 KARNNESLIAEKP

-755 DSLQFKLPAAQSPTD
+755 DSLQFKLPADQSPTD
-770 NTDNTDSKEK
+770 FTENTDSKEK
-780 SAESAKS
+780 SAESNS
-787 ARPKNGSEKEEK
+787 KEEK

-808 QKTGSEKEE
+808 QR
-817 KSVSSVKSVGQKN
+817 N
-830 TSEKEQKSVSSV
+830 TSENE
-842 KSARQKNTSEKEQ
+842 E

>member
-15 TQSLIDQFKTGEI
+15 TQSLIDQFKAGEI

-276 SIDFEASALPL
+276 SIDFEAPALPL

-292 SFSPL
+292 NF
-297 GEKEVKSEERRV
+297 
-309 KNSNPLGVPADLQS
+309 PALKAPTD
-323 DGKQGTSKNEIID
+323 
-336 VEAFETWKRR
+336 FETWKRR

-557 EYVAKRGV
+557 DYVTKRGV

-578 APYSEKPD
+578 APYSEEPD
-586 TFFDFGDDEK
+586 TFFDFSDDEK

-632 LENTPQGVPAD
+632 L
-643 LQSAGKQAISGGSKV
+643 
-658 PADLKSDGKQGTS
+658 SDGKQNTD

-698 DEDVYQGFEKEFI
+698 DEDVYHGFEKEFI
-711 AAGIIPQKFKVLTE
+711 AAGIIPQKFKILTD
-725 KARNNESLISEKP
+725 KARNNESLIAEKP

-755 DSLQFKLPAAQSPTD
+755 DSLQFKLPA
-770 NTDNTDSKEK
+770 EK
-780 SAESAKS
+780 TPVEQVS
-787 ARPKNGSEKEEK
+787 EEK
-799 SVSSVKSVG
+799 APA
-808 QKTGSEKEE
+808 EKASAAEE
-817 KSVSSVKSVGQKN
+817 TETIV
-830 TSEKEQKSVSSV
+830 
-842 KSARQKNTSEKEQ
+842 
-855 KSSAGE
+855 
-861 PEAISPDVKKDFRGV
+861 PDVKKDFRGV

>member
-15 TQSLIDQFKTGEI
+15 TQSLIDQFKAGEI
-28 QAGQLKSNRVP
+28 PAGQLKSNRVP

-263 LYLEEFEELKKDG
+263 LYLEEFEELKKDS
-276 SIDFEASALPL
+276 SIDFKAPALPL

-292 SFSPL
+292 NFPPL
-297 GEKEVKSEERRV
+297 KA
-309 KNSNPLGVPADLQS
+309 PTD
-323 DGKQGTSKNEIID
+323 
-336 VEAFETWKRR
+336 FETWKRR

-453 AIDGIAKQL
+453 AINGIAKQL
-462 LDSDLNLDAIPD
+462 LNSDLNLDAIPD

-545 VIAEQANYADYY
+545 VIAEQVNYADYY
-557 EYVAKRGV
+557 DYVAKRGV
-565 NIVKDLIAKYKEV
+565 NIVKELIAKYKEV
-578 APYSEKPD
+578 APYSEEPD

-627 EVEQL
+627 EVEL
-632 LENTPQGVPAD
+632 LMGNIPQGVPAD
-643 LQSAGKQAISGGSKV
+643 LQSDGKQA
-658 PADLKSDGKQGTS
+658 TS

-698 DEDVYQGFEKEFI
+698 DEDVYNGFEKEFI
-711 AAGIIPQKFKVLTE
+711 AAGIIPQKFKVLTD
-725 KARNNESLISEKP
+725 KARNNESLIEQKP

-755 DSLQFKLPAAQSPTD
+755 DSLQFKLPA
-770 NTDNTDSKEK
+770 EK
-780 SAESAKS
+780 TPVEQIA
-787 ARPKNGSEKEEK
+787 EEK
-799 SVSSVKSVG
+799 APA
-808 QKTGSEKEE
+808 EKASAAEE
-817 KSVSSVKSVGQKN
+817 TETIV
-830 TSEKEQKSVSSV
+830 
-842 KSARQKNTSEKEQ
+842 
-855 KSSAGE
+855 
-861 PEAISPDVKKDFRGV
+861 PDVKKDFRGV

>member
-15 TQSLIDQFKTGEI
+15 TQSLIDQFKAGEI

-62 TPEQLAKIAFV
+62 TPKQLAKIAFV

-276 SIDFEASALPL
+276 SIDFEAPALPL

-292 SFSPL
+292 NFPPL
-297 GEKEVKSEERRV
+297 KA
-309 KNSNPLGVPADLQS
+309 PTD
-323 DGKQGTSKNEIID
+323 
-336 VEAFETWKRR
+336 FETWKRR

-462 LDSDLNLDAIPD
+462 LNSNLNLDAIPD

-495 FSGRVGRVGDDPYP
+495 FSGRVGRVGDAPYP

-557 EYVAKRGV
+557 DYVAKRGV
-565 NIVKDLIAKYKEV
+565 NIVKELIAKYKEV
-578 APYSEKPD
+578 APYSEEPD

-627 EVEQL
+627 EVEL
-632 LENTPQGVPAD
+632 LMGNTPQGVPAD
-643 LQSAGKQAISGGSKV
+643 LQSDGKQA
-658 PADLKSDGKQGTS
+658 TS

-698 DEDVYQGFEKEFI
+698 DEDVYNGFEKEFI
-711 AAGIIPQKFKVLTE
+711 AAGIIPQKFKVLTD
-725 KARNNESLISEKP
+725 KARNNESLIEQKP

-755 DSLQFKLPAAQSPTD
+755 DSLQFKLTA
-770 NTDNTDSKEK
+770 EK
-780 SAESAKS
+780 TPVEQVA
-787 ARPKNGSEKEEK
+787 EEK
-799 SVSSVKSVG
+799 NA
-808 QKTGSEKEE
+808 EE
-817 KSVSSVKSVGQKN
+817 KAPAEQVSE
-830 TSEKEQKSVSSV
+830 EKAPAEKA
-842 KSARQKNTSEKEQ
+842 SAAEETET
-855 KSSAGE
+855 
-861 PEAISPDVKKDFRGV
+861 IVPDVKKDFRGV

>member
-15 TQSLIDQFKTGEI
+15 TQSLIDQFKAGEI

-62 TPEQLAKIAFV
+62 TPKQLAKIAFV

-276 SIDFEASALPL
+276 SIDFEAPALPL

-292 SFSPL
+292 NFPPL
-297 GEKEVKSEERRV
+297 KT
-309 KNSNPLGVPADLQS
+309 PTD
-323 DGKQGTSKNEIID
+323 
-336 VEAFETWKRR
+336 FETWKRR
-346 YAHKQTNAE
+346 YAHKQTNVE

-409 YLTNIYAFFKKL
+409 YLTNIYVFFKKL

-462 LDSDLNLDAIPD
+462 LNSNLNLDAIPD

-557 EYVAKRGV
+557 DYVAKRGV
-565 NIVKDLIAKYKEV
+565 NIVKELIAKYKEV
-578 APYSEKPD
+578 APYAEEPD

-632 LENTPQGVPAD
+632 L
-643 LQSAGKQAISGGSKV
+643 
-658 PADLKSDGKQGTS
+658 SDGKQNTG

-711 AAGIIPQKFKVLTE
+711 AVGIIPQKFKVLTD
-725 KARNNESLISEKP
+725 KARNNKSLIAEKP

-743 ADLLNDLYQNMD
+743 AQLLNDLYQNMD
-755 DSLQFKLPAAQSPTD
+755 DRLQFKLPSDSSQTD
-770 NTDNTDSKEK
+770 AKDSKEK
-780 SAESAKS
+780 DNQKEKSVESVKS
-787 ARPKNGSEKEEK
+787 VGPKNGSENEEK
-799 SVSSVKSVG
+799 
-808 QKTGSEKEE
+808 E
-817 KSVSSVKSVGQKN
+817 
-830 TSEKEQKSVSSV
+830 
-842 KSARQKNTSEKEQ
+842 SAE
-855 KSSAGE
+855 SAV
-861 PEAISPDVKKDFRGV
+861 ISPDVKKDFRGV

>member
-15 TQSLIDQFKTGEI
+15 TQSLIDQFKAGEI

-276 SIDFEASALPL
+276 SIDFEAPALPL

-292 SFSPL
+292 NFPPL
-297 GEKEVKSEERRV
+297 KA
-309 KNSNPLGVPADLQS
+309 PTD
-323 DGKQGTSKNEIID
+323 
-336 VEAFETWKRR
+336 FETWKRR

-462 LDSDLNLDAIPD
+462 LNSNLNLDAIPD

-545 VIAEQANYADYY
+545 VIAEQANYANYY
-557 EYVAKRGV
+557 DYVAKRGV
-565 NIVKDLIAKYKEV
+565 NIVKELIAKYKEV
-578 APYSEKPD
+578 APYSEEPD

-627 EVEQL
+627 EVEL
-632 LENTPQGVPAD
+632 LMGNTPQGVPAD
-643 LQSAGKQAISGGSKV
+643 LQS
-658 PADLKSDGKQGTS
+658 DGKQETS

-698 DEDVYQGFEKEFI
+698 DEDVYNGFEKEFI
-711 AAGIIPQKFKVLTE
+711 AAGIIPQKFKVLTD
-725 KARNNESLISEKP
+725 KARNNESLIEQKP

-755 DSLQFKLPAAQSPTD
+755 DSLQFKLPA
-770 NTDNTDSKEK
+770 EK
-780 SAESAKS
+780 TPVEQVA
-787 ARPKNGSEKEEK
+787 EEK
-799 SVSSVKSVG
+799 
-808 QKTGSEKEE
+808 TAEE
-817 KSVSSVKSVGQKN
+817 KTPAEQVSE
-830 TSEKEQKSVSSV
+830 EKAPAEKA
-842 KSARQKNTSEKEQ
+842 SAAEETET
-855 KSSAGE
+855 
-861 PEAISPDVKKDFRGV
+861 IVPDVKKDFRGV

>member
-15 TQSLIDQFKTGEI
+15 TQSLIDQFKAGEI

-276 SIDFEASALPL
+276 SIDFEAPALPL

-292 SFSPL
+292 NFPPL
-297 GEKEVKSEERRV
+297 KA
-309 KNSNPLGVPADLQS
+309 PTD
-323 DGKQGTSKNEIID
+323 
-336 VEAFETWKRR
+336 FETWKRR

-462 LDSDLNLDAIPD
+462 LNSNLNLDAIPD

-557 EYVAKRGV
+557 DYVAKRGV
-565 NIVKDLIAKYKEV
+565 NIVKELIAKYKEV
-578 APYSEKPD
+578 APYSEEPD

-627 EVEQL
+627 EVEL
-632 LENTPQGVPAD
+632 LMGNTPQGVPAD
-643 LQSAGKQAISGGSKV
+643 LQSDGKQA
-658 PADLKSDGKQGTS
+658 TS

-698 DEDVYQGFEKEFI
+698 DEDVYNGFEKEFI
-711 AAGIIPQKFKVLTE
+711 AAGIIPQKFKVLTD
-725 KARNNESLISEKP
+725 KARNNESLIEQKP

-755 DSLQFKLPAAQSPTD
+755 DSLQFKLPA
-770 NTDNTDSKEK
+770 EK
-780 SAESAKS
+780 TPVEQVA
-787 ARPKNGSEKEEK
+787 EEK
-799 SVSSVKSVG
+799 
-808 QKTGSEKEE
+808 TAEE
-817 KSVSSVKSVGQKN
+817 KAPAEQVSE
-830 TSEKEQKSVSSV
+830 EKAPAEKA
-842 KSARQKNTSEKEQ
+842 SAAEETET
-855 KSSAGE
+855 
-861 PEAISPDVKKDFRGV
+861 IVPDVKKDFRGV

>member
-1 MYRIPSTLNGDLDY
+1 M
-15 TQSLIDQFKTGEI
+15 
-28 QAGQLKSNRVP
+28 
-39 MGIYEQR
+39 
-46 KNQHY
+46 
-51 MLRLRCAGGLV
+51 
-62 TPEQLAKIAFV
+62 
-73 GHQLSTSH
+73 
-81 LHVTT
+81 
-86 RQEIQIHNVDIE
+86 
-98 DAIPALKKLEK
+98 
-109 VGISSAGGGGN
+109 
-120 TVRNMM
+120 
-126 VDDRSGLTADEEFDV
+126 
-141 YPYVE
+141 
-146 ELTSRLIA
+146 
-154 EKDSFTMPRKYKVAI
+154 
-169 DTSVATANYSYI
+169 
-181 ADLGLQARIKDGQ
+181 
-194 RGFRVLIAGSAA
+194 
-206 SNAHTGWEVFDFLP
+206 
-220 EKDLYRAAKALK
+220 
-232 NWFHKYGNRRNR
+232 
-244 HKARM
+244 
-249 RYVFYKYGTEEAKR
+249 
-263 LYLEEFEELKKDG
+263 YLEEFEELKKDG
-276 SIDFEASALPL
+276 SIDFEAPALPL
-287 EHHKP
+287 KHHKP
-292 SFSPL
+292 NF
-297 GEKEVKSEERRV
+297 
-309 KNSNPLGVPADLQS
+309 PALKASTD
-323 DGKQGTSKNEIID
+323 
-336 VEAFETWKRR
+336 FETWKRR

-462 LDSDLNLDAIPD
+462 LNSDLNLDAIPD

-557 EYVAKRGV
+557 DYVAKRGV

-578 APYSEKPD
+578 APYSEEPD
-586 TFFDFGDDEK
+586 TFLDFGDDEK

-621 IREKRK
+621 IREKLREIDK
-627 EVEQL
+627 IL
-632 LENTPQGVPAD
+632 SDDKSHTD
-643 LQSAGKQAISGGSKV
+643 LT
-658 PADLKSDGKQGTS
+658 DLTDIVNEEDGK

-711 AAGIIPQKFKVLTE
+711 AAGIIPEKFKVLTD
-725 KARNNESLISEKP
+725 KARNNKSLIAEKP

-743 ADLLNDLYQNMD
+743 AVLLNDLYQNMD

-770 NTDNTDSKEK
+770 NTDSKEK

-787 ARPKNGSEKEEK
+787 ARQKNGSENEEK
-799 SVSSVKSVG
+799 SVESVKSVCV
-808 QKTGSEKEE
+808 SENE
-817 KSVSSVKSVGQKN
+817 N
-830 TSEKEQKSVSSV
+830 
-842 KSARQKNTSEKEQ
+842 EQ

-925 EKVENYWKV
+925 EKVENYWKI

>member
-15 TQSLIDQFKTGEI
+15 TQSLIDQFKAGEI

-51 MLRLRCAGGLV
+51 MFRLRCAGGLV

-755 DSLQFKLPAAQSPTD
+755 DSLQFKLPAAKSPTD
-770 NTDNTDSKEK
+770 FTENTDSKEK

-787 ARPKNGSEKEEK
+787 ARQKNGSEKEEK
-799 SVSSVKSVG
+799 SVSSVKSAR
-808 QKTGSEKEE
+808 QKKSPEKAEEKSAESARPKTGSKNAKD
-817 KSVSSVKSVGQKN
+817 KSVSSVKSVG
-830 TSEKEQKSVSSV
+830 
-842 KSARQKNTSEKEQ
+842 QKNTSEKEQ

-925 EKVENYWKV
+925 KKVENYWKV

>member
-15 TQSLIDQFKTGEI
+15 TQSLIDQFKAGEI

-98 DAIPALKKLEK
+98 DAISALKKLEK

-276 SIDFEASALPL
+276 SIDFEAPALPL

-292 SFSPL
+292 NFPPL
-297 GEKEVKSEERRV
+297 KA
-309 KNSNPLGVPADLQS
+309 PTD
-323 DGKQGTSKNEIID
+323 
-336 VEAFETWKRR
+336 FETWKRR

-462 LDSDLNLDAIPD
+462 LNSDLNLDAIPD

-545 VIAEQANYADYY
+545 VIAEQANHADYY
-557 EYVAKRGV
+557 DYVAKRGV
-565 NIVKDLIAKYKEV
+565 NIVKELIAKYKEV
-578 APYSEKPD
+578 APYSEEPD

-627 EVEQL
+627 EVEL
-632 LENTPQGVPAD
+632 LMGNIPQGVPAD
-643 LQSAGKQAISGGSKV
+643 LQSDGKQA
-658 PADLKSDGKQGTS
+658 TS

-698 DEDVYQGFEKEFI
+698 DEDVYNGFEKEFI
-711 AAGIIPQKFKVLTE
+711 AAGIIPQKFKVLTD
-725 KARNNESLISEKP
+725 KARNSASLIEQKP

-755 DSLQFKLPAAQSPTD
+755 DSLQFKLPA
-770 NTDNTDSKEK
+770 EK
-780 SAESAKS
+780 TPVEQVA
-787 ARPKNGSEKEEK
+787 EEK
-799 SVSSVKSVG
+799 
-808 QKTGSEKEE
+808 TAEE
-817 KSVSSVKSVGQKN
+817 KAPAEQVSE
-830 TSEKEQKSVSSV
+830 EKAPAEKA
-842 KSARQKNTSEKEQ
+842 SAAEETETFV
-855 KSSAGE
+855 
-861 PEAISPDVKKDFRGV
+861 PDVKKDFRGV

>member
-15 TQSLIDQFKTGEI
+15 TQSLIDQFKAGEI

-81 LHVTT
+81 LHDTT

-249 RYVFYKYGTEEAKR
+249 RYVFYKYGNEEAKR
-263 LYLEEFEELKKDG
+263 LYLEEFKELKKDG
-276 SIDFEASALPL
+276 SIDFEAPALPL

-292 SFSPL
+292 NFPPL
-297 GEKEVKSEERRV
+297 KA
-309 KNSNPLGVPADLQS
+309 PTD
-323 DGKQGTSKNEIID
+323 
-336 VEAFETWKRR
+336 FETWKRR

-462 LDSDLNLDAIPD
+462 LNSNLNLDAIPD

-557 EYVAKRGV
+557 DYVAKRGV
-565 NIVKDLIAKYKEV
+565 DIVKELIAKYKEV
-578 APYSEKPD
+578 APYSEEPD

-627 EVEQL
+627 EVEL
-632 LENTPQGVPAD
+632 LMGNIPLGVTAD
-643 LQSAGKQAISGGSKV
+643 LQS
-658 PADLKSDGKQGTS
+658 DGKQNTG

-698 DEDVYQGFEKEFI
+698 DEDVYNGFEKEFI
-711 AAGIIPQKFKVLTE
+711 AAGIIPQKFKVLTD
-725 KARNNESLISEKP
+725 KARNNESLIEQKP

-755 DSLQFKLPAAQSPTD
+755 DSLQFKLPA
-770 NTDNTDSKEK
+770 EK
-780 SAESAKS
+780 TPVEQDA
-787 ARPKNGSEKEEK
+787 EEK
-799 SVSSVKSVG
+799 NA
-808 QKTGSEKEE
+808 EE
-817 KSVSSVKSVGQKN
+817 KAPAEQVSE
-830 TSEKEQKSVSSV
+830 EKAPAEKA
-842 KSARQKNTSEKEQ
+842 SAAEETETI
-855 KSSAGE
+855 A
-861 PEAISPDVKKDFRGV
+861 PDVKKDFRGV

>member
-15 TQSLIDQFKTGEI
+15 TQSLIDQFKAGEI

-81 LHVTT
+81 LHITT

-98 DAIPALKKLEK
+98 DVIPALKKLEK
-109 VGISSAGGGGN
+109 VSISSAGGGGN

-206 SNAHTGWEVFDFLP
+206 SYAHTGWEVFDFLP

-276 SIDFEASALPL
+276 SIDFKAPALPL

-292 SFSPL
+292 NFPPL
-297 GEKEVKSEERRV
+297 KA
-309 KNSNPLGVPADLQS
+309 PTD
-323 DGKQGTSKNEIID
+323 
-336 VEAFETWKRR
+336 FETWKRR

-462 LDSDLNLDAIPD
+462 LNSNLNLDAIPD

-557 EYVAKRGV
+557 DYVAKRGV
-565 NIVKDLIAKYKEV
+565 DIVKELIAKYKEV
-578 APYSEKPD
+578 APYSEEPD

-627 EVEQL
+627 EVEL
-632 LENTPQGVPAD
+632 LMGNIPLGVTAD
-643 LQSAGKQAISGGSKV
+643 LQS
-658 PADLKSDGKQGTS
+658 DGKQNTG

-698 DEDVYQGFEKEFI
+698 DEDVYNGFEKEFI
-711 AAGIIPQKFKVLTE
+711 AAGIIPQKFKVLTD
-725 KARNNESLISEKP
+725 KARNNESLIEQKP

-755 DSLQFKLPAAQSPTD
+755 DSLQFKLTA
-770 NTDNTDSKEK
+770 EK
-780 SAESAKS
+780 TPVEQVA
-787 ARPKNGSEKEEK
+787 EEK
-799 SVSSVKSVG
+799 NA
-808 QKTGSEKEE
+808 EE
-817 KSVSSVKSVGQKN
+817 KAPAEQVSE
-830 TSEKEQKSVSSV
+830 EKAPAEKA
-842 KSARQKNTSEKEQ
+842 SAAEETETI
-855 KSSAGE
+855 A
-861 PEAISPDVKKDFRGV
+861 PDVKKDFRGV

-925 EKVENYWKV
+925 EKVENHWKV
-934 LIKKK
+934 LIRKK

>member
-15 TQSLIDQFKTGEI
+15 TQSLIDQFKAGEI

-249 RYVFYKYGTEEAKR
+249 RYVFYRYGTEEAKR

-276 SIDFEASALPL
+276 SIDFEAPALPL

-292 SFSPL
+292 NF
-297 GEKEVKSEERRV
+297 
-309 KNSNPLGVPADLQS
+309 PALKAPTD
-323 DGKQGTSKNEIID
+323 
-336 VEAFETWKRR
+336 FETWKRR

-355 GLKENLWYAY
+355 GLKEDLWYAY

-462 LDSDLNLDAIPD
+462 LNSNLNLDAIPD

-557 EYVAKRGV
+557 DYVAKRGV
-565 NIVKDLIAKYKEV
+565 NIVKELIAKYKEV
-578 APYSEKPD
+578 APYSEEPD

-627 EVEQL
+627 EVEL
-632 LENTPQGVPAD
+632 LMGNIPQGVPAD
-643 LQSAGKQAISGGSKV
+643 LQSDGKQA
-658 PADLKSDGKQGTS
+658 TS

-698 DEDVYQGFEKEFI
+698 DEDVYNGFEKEFI
-711 AAGIIPQKFKVLTE
+711 AAGIISQKFKVLTD
-725 KARNNESLISEKP
+725 KARNNESLIEQKP
-738 LIDEL
+738 LINEL

-755 DSLQFKLPAAQSPTD
+755 DSLQFKLPA
-770 NTDNTDSKEK
+770 EK
-780 SAESAKS
+780 TPVEQVA
-787 ARPKNGSEKEEK
+787 EEK
-799 SVSSVKSVG
+799 
-808 QKTGSEKEE
+808 TAEE
-817 KSVSSVKSVGQKN
+817 KAPTEQVSE
-830 TSEKEQKSVSSV
+830 EKAPAEKA
-842 KSARQKNTSEKEQ
+842 SAAEETET
-855 KSSAGE
+855 
-861 PEAISPDVKKDFRGV
+861 IVPDVKKDFRGV

>member
-15 TQSLIDQFKTGEI
+15 TQSLIDQFKAGEI

-206 SNAHTGWEVFDFLP
+206 SNAHTGWEVFDFLT

-276 SIDFEASALPL
+276 SIDFEAPALPL

-297 GEKEVKSEERRV
+297 DA
-309 KNSNPLGVPADLQS
+309 PTD
-323 DGKQGTSKNEIID
+323 
-336 VEAFETWKRR
+336 FETWKRR

-462 LDSDLNLDAIPD
+462 LNSNLNLDAIPD

-578 APYSEKPD
+578 APYSEEPD

-632 LENTPQGVPAD
+632 ED
-643 LQSAGKQAISGGSKV
+643 
-658 PADLKSDGKQGTS
+658 TS

-711 AAGIIPQKFKVLTE
+711 AAGIIPKKFKVLTD
-725 KARNNESLISEKP
+725 KARNNESLRSEKP

-743 ADLLNDLYQNMD
+743 ADLLNNLYQNMD

-770 NTDNTDSKEK
+770 FTENTDSKEK

-787 ARPKNGSEKEEK
+787 
-799 SVSSVKSVG
+799 
-808 QKTGSEKEE
+808 
-817 KSVSSVKSVGQKN
+817 VGQKN
-830 TSEKEQKSVSSV
+830 TSE
-842 KSARQKNTSEKEQ
+842 NEQ